1 MRTRFLCGWI
11 LVGMALTQAAAALD
25 VPYLSG
31 RVNDLAGMLDQATAT
46 RIGTALKTLEDKT
59 GDQVVVLTIP
69 SLEGEALEDFS
80 LRVAQTWKLGQKDR
94 DNGVL
99 FLIARDDRKMR
110 IEVGYGLE
118 PTLTDAISGR
128 ILRNIVRP
136 AFRSGD
142 FNGGIEEG
150 VDAIVKT
157 LEGEEVPSLKE
168 PAIHVT
174 NNFGKTPIVVR
185 IVIGIIFLLTVGT
198 FSVAALVS
206 PGCSGWFMYLF
217 LVPFWAS
224 FPSVFIHPLAGPI
237 LAVLWLVGV
246 PIWRLLIAKTAWGK
260 SKSKSWA
267 PLILKSGSRGWGGGG
282 WSSGGGFSGGGF
294 SGGGG
299 SFGGGGASGGW

>member
-1 MRTRFLCGWI
+1 MRTRLACSYILIFL
-11 LVGMALTQAAAALD
+11 ALTAGVGALD

-31 RVNDLAGMLDQATAT
+31 RVNDTAGMLDQATSSRIEAT
-46 RIGTALKTLEDKT
+46 LKSLEAQT

-69 SLEGEALEDFS
+69 SLEGEALEDYS
-80 LRVAQTWKLGQKDR
+80 LRVAQTWKLGQKDK

-142 FNGGIEEG
+142 FNGGIEKG
-150 VDAIVKT
+150 VAAIVKT
-157 LEGEEVPSLKE
+157 LEGEDVPALKE
-168 PAIHVT
+168 PMIHVT
-174 NNFGKTPIVVR
+174 NNFGGTPIVVR
-185 IVIGIIFLLTVGT
+185 IVVGIMFLLTVGT
-198 FSVAALVS
+198 FSVAALIS
-206 PGCSGWFMYLF
+206 PGCSGWFLYLF

-224 FPSVFIHPLAGPI
+224 FPSIFIHPLAGPI
-237 LAVLWLVGV
+237 LAGLWLILV

-260 SKSKSWA
+260 AKTKHWA
-267 PLILKSGSRGWGGGG
+267 PLVLKGGSRGGGGG